1 MKVEYRWT
9 EAQFLRL
16 ALYDYEVGPRSGRSK
31 MVLGLVIFTLL
42 GLLVINWFHR
52 GFEYSVWD
60 LVLIALALCWYA
72 LRGPMLTRLFIRSFK
87 RSGMDGLNLCFD
99 VKEEGIHI
107 QVTDRSEQQLAWSD
121 IRKVIRTRE
130 GFLVYPGPMWL
141 PSTRLEDGADTEA
154 LAALLKRK
162 VTDYQD
168 RSQHQLKLKD

>member
-16 ALYDYEVGPRSGRSK
+16 ALYDYEVGPRSARTK
-31 MVLGLVIFTLL
+31 TVLLLVIFTLL
-42 GLLVINWFHR
+42 GLMVINWFYR
-52 GFEYSVWD
+52 GLQFSVWD
-60 LVLIALALCWYA
+60 LVLIAVGLCWYS
-72 LRGPMLTRLFIRSFK
+72 LRGPLLVRMFNRAFK

-107 QVTDRSEQQLAWSD
+107 QVTDRPEQQLAWSD

-141 PSTRLEDGADTEA
+141 PSAKLEDGADTEA

-162 VTDYQD
+162 ATDYQD